1 MSDIDIRD
9 IAAMRKQGD
18 LGEFLR
24 QQREQEAATNAARKQ
39 LVYRHTDLA
48 DRLRLIGQHPWNGR
62 IPPAEWG
69 GAINTSPI
77 RAALLAIVTEAEQ
90 RTTTTAA
97 RSAA

>member
-1 MSDIDIRD
+1 MTDFDIRD
-9 IAAMRKQGD
+9 IAALRAQGD

-24 QQREQEAATNAARKQ
+24 QARETEAAVNAQRKR
-39 LVYRHTDLA
+39 LVYRHTDLI
-48 DRLRLIGQHPWNGR
+48 DQLRLIGQDPWNGR

-90 RTTTTAA
+90 RAA
-97 RSAA
+97 ASLQGAA